1 MGHRGCLSQSKCLSG
16 PDDPSRARP
25 CSHRSY
31 PWPGTPTEAIARALT
46 LRRGVYPVVMRVEPE
61 DPVTI
66 SQAVVGALRERW
78 SEFGLGE
85 DDAVVFVQTSV
96 RGGPNQLELLRI

>member
-1 MGHRGCLSQSKCLSG
+1 
-16 PDDPSRARP
+16 
-25 CSHRSY
+25 
-31 PWPGTPTEAIARALT
+31 
-46 LRRGVYPVVMRVEPE
+46 VEPE

-66 SQAVVGALRERW
+66 SEAVVAALRERW

-96 RGGPNQLELLRI
+96 RGGPNQLELLRV